1 MERVCWFVCVSTLV
15 LVCERVRWCVYGGVY
30 GGVHVVMYMVGGVH
44 VGAYMCHVVVYS
56 VFDIGLVLRVFNSGW
71 MFVDY

>member
-1 MERVCWFVCVSTLV
+1 M
-15 LVCERVRWCVYGGVY
+15 Y
-30 GGVHVVMYMVGGVH
+30 GGVHVVMYLVCGVH

-56 VFDIGLVLRVFNSGW
+56 VVDIGLVLRVFNSGW